1 MTNARGEF
9 EQHISTIQ
17 QYTVLGLSEADTR
30 SHLIDPLLRILGF
43 SDVRHLRREVMIPA
57 TKEFLDYELRVDD
70 KPVMIVE
77 AKTARYS
84 LSERDAAQCVQYA
97 SVLGVRWC
105 VITNG
110 MTWVF
115 YDSHA
120 TGSLKDKWIAE
131 VRLDGDELGVEAA
144 WAVLSAFSRESL
156 VKPNPITSLLVD
168 RVVAAELTRPDSKA
182 VMDLRR
188 SVQQRFGER
197 VSGEAVLSAIR
208 RVFLAPATAVEAR
221 VEDEPVKDF
230 EPLSASTP
238 ERRST
243 LDEAGR
249 PSRPRRGPRTESFT
263 GRRVIAFTLRG
274 ARHEVKNWRGLLQGA
289 CDIASAEVG
298 IARFQDLVIPI
309 RGSTHSYFAT
319 DSKELRSPLPIQDGA
334 MFVEG
339 NKNAN
344 NVVRLVKRTLTATLG
359 SDVELVIETAPL

>member
-1 MTNARGEF
+1 MLWGMTNTRSEF
-9 EQHISTIQ
+9 EQHLSTIQ
-17 QYTVLGLSEADTR
+17 QYIVLGLSEADTR

-57 TKEFLDYELRVDD
+57 TKEFLDYELRIDD

-77 AKTARYS
+77 AKAARHS

-115 YDSHA
+115 YDAHG
-120 TGSLKDKWIAE
+120 TGSLNDKGIAE
-131 VRLDGDELGVEAA
+131 VRLDGDELGVEQA

-156 VKPNPITSLLVD
+156 VKPNPITSLLVE

-208 RVFLAPATAVEAR
+208 RVFLAPATVVAAR
-221 VEDEPVKDF
+221 VEDEPAKDL
-230 EPLSASTP
+230 EAPIVYGPTN
-238 ERRST
+238 RST
-243 LDEAGR
+243 AEEAGR

-263 GRRVIAFTLRG
+263 GRRVIAFTLRRD
-274 ARHEVKNWRGLLQGA
+274 AA
-289 CDIASAEVG
+289 
-298 IARFQDLVIPI
+298 
-309 RGSTHSYFAT
+309 
-319 DSKELRSPLPIQDGA
+319 
-334 MFVEG
+334 
-339 NKNAN
+339 
-344 NVVRLVKRTLTATLG
+344 
-359 SDVELVIETAPL
+359 